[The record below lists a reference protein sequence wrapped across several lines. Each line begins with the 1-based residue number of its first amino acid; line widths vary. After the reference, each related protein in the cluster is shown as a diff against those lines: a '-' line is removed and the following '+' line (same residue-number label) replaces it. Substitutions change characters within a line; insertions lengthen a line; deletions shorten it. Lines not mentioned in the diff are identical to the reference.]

1 MTFVFSF
8 FIHCYFYSFYFLF
21 AHSVLFCSFLSP
33 SSSSLSGSLCCKS
46 TSIFIPP
53 HYNSFFFSLFY
64 FQPFFSFLNFLHAN
78 LHLKHICS
86 LISFCKSTYIFLSG
100 ICALSSTAGFDE
112 VAEKEALNVFFSRKK
127 KELS

>member
-8 FIHCYFYSFYFLF
+8 GIHSYFYPFYFLF
-21 AHSVLFCSFLSP
+21 THSVLPFSFLSP
-33 SSSSLSGSLCCKS
+33 SSSSLSGSLFFKS

-64 FQPFFSFLNFLHAN
+64 FQSFFFFLNFLHAN

-86 LISFCKSTYIFLSG
+86 LISFCKSTYIFISG
-100 ICALSSTAGFDE
+100 ICALSSTAGFDK
-112 VAEKEALNVFFSRKK
+112 VAEKEALNVFFFSKK
-127 KELS
+127 QLS